1 VWDLDTLA
9 NMNRPYHEPRLK
21 PRNSLEVLIKK
32 LKAPG
37 PPSLHLLLARMVSS
51 DDYAVFRRLIRE
63 LLPDYER
70 EILEHTLPCDQ
81 MEIFLNR
88 FGERY
93 FELEERMEL
102 EAYGDLIFGIPL
114 RVRGFSYDDYED
126 LPNNNWRDGIRL
138 LTYLFE
144 YPFTGD
150 GGART
155 VLGESLLDIIPRE
168 LIARVPKG
176 GYDPELMHRLLN
188 NTRYKS
194 VAVWGDYISG
204 QTRNEFLDTTEEEWA
219 NSTAIEWGKEE
230 VENLTR
236 LSQQADV
243 IWNGFLEV
251 FNKLEA
257 NPPVAFGELLGYIEE
272 RRKKIESNA
281 DKAARSV
288 PVGAAGQTRR
298 TPR

>member
-1 VWDLDTLA
+1 MWDLDTLA
-9 NMNRPYHEPRLK
+9 NMNRPYHEPRPK
-21 PRNSLEVLIKK
+21 PRNALEVLIKK
-32 LKAPG
+32 LKAPA

-51 DDYAVFRRLIRE
+51 DDYAVFRRLIRD
-63 LLPDYER
+63 LLPEYER
-70 EILEHTLPCDQ
+70 EILEQTLPCDQ

-126 LPNNNWRDGIRL
+126 LPGGSWRDGILL
-138 LTYLFE
+138 LTCLFE
-144 YPFTGD
+144 YPFIGD
-150 GGART
+150 AGART
-155 VLGESLLDIIPRE
+155 VLAESLRQQVPTELLERIPD
-168 LIARVPKG
+168 G
-176 GYDPELMHRLLN
+176 GYSTELMHRLLN

-194 VAVWGDYISG
+194 VAVWGDYIKG
-204 QTRNEFLDTTEEEWA
+204 ETRNEFLDTTEDEWA
-219 NSTAIEWGKEE
+219 NSTAIEWAKEE

-272 RRKKIESNA
+272 SNCL
-281 DKAARSV
+281 D
-288 PVGAAGQTRR
+288 
-298 TPR
+298 